1 MDDTIKVLVIDY
13 GMGNLRSIC
22 NALRYLGAEPILVNI
37 PSKLK
42 AKKIVIPG
50 VGAFGDGTNNLGPF
64 IPKIKEFLSTD
75 LPLMGI
81 CLGMQMLFE
90 SSEES
95 PGAKGLA
102 AMNGKIVKIPTKLK
116 LPHIGW
122 NYLEI
127 KKRTCPLFNGVNDG
141 YVYFAHSYH
150 VSPKED
156 GVAATTDYGCKVT
169 ASVWKNNIFGTQ
181 FHPEKSGPV
190 GLRILKNFLEL

>member
-22 NALRYLGAEPILVNI
+22 NALGYLGAEPILVNI

>member
-1 MDDTIKVLVIDY
+1 MDDTIEVLVIDY

-22 NALRYLGAEPILVNI
+22 NALKYLGAKPVLANV

-42 AKKIVIPG
+42 AGKIVIPG
-50 VGAFGDGTNNLGPF
+50 VGAFGDGISNLGPF
-64 IPKIKEFLSTD
+64 IPKIKEFLSSD
-75 LPLMGI
+75 LPLLGI

-95 PGAKGLA
+95 PGLKGLA
-102 AMNGKIVKIPTKLK
+102 VMKGKIVRMPTKLK
-116 LPHIGW
+116 LPQIGW
-122 NYLEI
+122 NRLEI

-150 VSPKED
+150 VPPEED

-181 FHPEKSGPV
+181 FHPEKSGSV
-190 GLRILKNFLEL
+190 GLRVLKNFLEL

>member
-1 MDDTIKVLVIDY
+1 MKVLVIDY

>member
-127 KKRTCPLFNGVNDG
+127 KKITCPLFNGVNDG

>member
-1 MDDTIKVLVIDY
+1 MIVIDY
-13 GMGNLRSIC
+13 GMGNLRSIR
-22 NALRYLGAEPILVNI
+22 NALKYLGAEPILANV
-37 PSKLK
+37 PTKVK
-42 AKKIVIPG
+42 AKKVIIPG
-50 VGAFGDGTNNLGPF
+50 VGAFGDGMSNLVPF
-64 IPKIKEFLSTD
+64 IPKIKEFLSSD

-95 PGAKGLA
+95 PQVKGLA
-102 AMNGKIVKIPTKLK
+102 AMRGKIVKIPTKLK

-122 NYLEI
+122 NRLEI
-127 KKRTCPLFNGVNDG
+127 KKRTCPLFNGVDDG

-169 ASVWKNNIFGTQ
+169 ASVWKDNIYGTQ
-181 FHPEKSGPV
+181 FHPEKSGSL
-190 GLRILKNFLEL
+190 GLRVLKNFLEL

>member
-1 MDDTIKVLVIDY
+1 VDDTIEVLVIDY

-22 NALRYLGAEPILVNI
+22 NALRYLRAKPVLVNV

-42 AKKIVIPG
+42 AEKIVIPG
-50 VGAFGDGTNNLGPF
+50 VGAFGDGISNLEPF
-64 IPKIKEFLSTD
+64 ISKIKELLSSD
-75 LPLMGI
+75 LPLLGI

-95 PGAKGLA
+95 PGLKGLA
-102 AMNGKIVKIPTKLK
+102 VMKGKIVRMPTKLK

-122 NYLEI
+122 NRLEI

-181 FHPEKSGPV
+181 FHPEKSGSV
-190 GLRILKNFLEL
+190 GLMVLKNFLEL

>member
-1 MDDTIKVLVIDY
+1 
-13 GMGNLRSIC
+13 MGNLRSIC

-42 AKKIVIPG
+42 AGKIVIPG
-50 VGAFGDGTNNLGPF
+50 VSAFGDGTNNLGPF

>member
-1 MDDTIKVLVIDY
+1 VDDIIKVLVIDY

-22 NALRYLGAEPILVNI
+22 NALKYLGTEPILANV
-37 PSKLK
+37 PSKVK
-42 AKKIVIPG
+42 TEKVIIPG
-50 VGAFGDGTNNLGPF
+50 VGAFGDGMSNLGPF
-64 IPKIKEFLSTD
+64 IPKIKEFLNSD
-75 LPLMGI
+75 LPLLGI

-95 PGAKGLA
+95 PGIKGLA
-102 AMNGKIVKIPTKLK
+102 AMKGKIVKMPTKLK

-122 NYLEI
+122 NRLEI
-127 KKRTCPLFNGVNDG
+127 KKRTCPLFNGLNDG

-156 GVAATTDYGCKVT
+156 VVAATTEYGCKVT

-190 GLRILKNFLEL
+190 GLRVLKNFLEL

>member
-1 MDDTIKVLVIDY
+1 MDDTIEVLVIDY

-22 NALRYLGAEPILVNI
+22 NALRYLRAKPVLANV

-42 AKKIVIPG
+42 AEKIVIPG
-50 VGAFGDGTNNLGPF
+50 VGAFGDGISNLEPF
-64 IPKIKEFLSTD
+64 IPKIKEFLSSD
-75 LPLMGI
+75 LPLLGI

-95 PGAKGLA
+95 PGLEGLA
-102 AMNGKIVKIPTKLK
+102 VMKGKIVRMPTKLK
-116 LPHIGW
+116 LPQIGW
-122 NYLEI
+122 NRLEI
-127 KKRTCPLFNGVNDG
+127 KKRTCPLFNDVKDG

-150 VSPKED
+150 VPPKED

-181 FHPEKSGPV
+181 FHPEKSGSV
-190 GLRILKNFLEL
+190 GLRVLKNFLEL

>member
-1 MDDTIKVLVIDY
+1 MDDIIKVLVIDY